1 MCTVTPDCFLKQN
14 KLEQAMDTLV
24 EVFLSYSD
32 RALGNKYSLS
42 YTELRDLIQKE
53 LNHRMKVSP
62 KVWDHPHVVWIS
74 NLMCSLDEDRDGTI
88 CFEEF
93 VFLITRV
100 IICSHPHFERYKQT
114 IITCGQFKYDI

>member
-1 MCTVTPDCFLKQN
+1 
-14 KLEQAMDTLV
+14 MDTLV

-62 KVWDHPHVVWIS
+62 KVWDRYEHHCRLVLKLVQIQTTNHQGLMRPTFVHRGRLLHVASFRLTSCVSDS
-74 NLMCSLDEDRDGTI
+74 NTNTL
-88 CFEEF
+88 
-93 VFLITRV
+93 
-100 IICSHPHFERYKQT
+100 
-114 IITCGQFKYDI
+114 

>member
-53 LNHRMKVSP
+53 LNHRMKGQLQ
-62 KVWDHPHVVWIS
+62 IS